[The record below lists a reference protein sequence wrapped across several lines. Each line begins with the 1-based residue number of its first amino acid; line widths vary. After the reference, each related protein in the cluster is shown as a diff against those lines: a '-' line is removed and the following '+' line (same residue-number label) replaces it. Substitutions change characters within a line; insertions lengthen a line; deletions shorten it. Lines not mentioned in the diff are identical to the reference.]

1 MTGTPDPVRPPP
13 PGLLVDFACAMRAD
27 WDPDD
32 LRKAITAAVGATWHP
47 LDVTAEVWRLIH
59 DPDGEPADLRNAAR
73 RPRLSPATGAAV
85 AHRGAAYARELLAIR
100 HEAEESQAANINE
113 RNQT

>member
-1 MTGTPDPVRPPP
+1 
-13 PGLLVDFACAMRAD
+13 VDFACAMRAD

-73 RPRLSPATGAAV
+73 RPVLRPATGAEVAARGKAAV
-85 AHRGAAYARELLAIR
+85 LAAIEEARHSGEMPVLR
-100 HEAEESQAANINE
+100 EGP
-113 RNQT
+113 